1 MVCLKGT
8 VNNMA
13 KVGKNIR
20 LQRTKQGISQETL
33 AEQLYVSRQTVSN
46 YETGKSY
53 PDIDMLVKI
62 AEVFRINSVGRILHF
77 RSVKSL
83 KCLSVLKKII
93 ILRRY

>member
-62 AEVFRINSVGRILHF
+62 AEV
-77 RSVKSL
+77 L
-83 KCLSVLKKII
+83 KVDISVLIYGEAVLKQRPVFDRKY
-93 ILRRY
+93 LNFLDR

>member
-1 MVCLKGT
+1 
-8 VNNMA
+8 MA

-62 AEVFRINSVGRILHF
+62 AEV
-77 RSVKSL
+77 L
-83 KCLSVLKKII
+83 KVDISVLIYGEAV
-93 ILRRY
+93 L

>member
-46 YETGKSY
+46 YETGN
-53 PDIDMLVKI
+53 LT
-62 AEVFRINSVGRILHF
+62 LT
-77 RSVKSL
+77 
-83 KCLSVLKKII
+83 
-93 ILRRY
+93 